1 MKAFDCV
8 KTNGQLQQKID
19 YYTKSSI
26 LSNWIDSYYVQMYR
40 ERSQFTE
47 WVGENSITLK
57 NHDIFIVQK
66 RQTNKEIDKKEM
78 PDN

>member
-26 LSNWIDSYYVQMYR
+26 LSNWIDSYYEYRCIGKDHNLMYGK
-40 ERSQFTE
+40 EKIQF
-47 WVGENSITLK
+47 
-57 NHDIFIVQK
+57 
-66 RQTNKEIDKKEM
+66 KK
-78 PDN
+78 P